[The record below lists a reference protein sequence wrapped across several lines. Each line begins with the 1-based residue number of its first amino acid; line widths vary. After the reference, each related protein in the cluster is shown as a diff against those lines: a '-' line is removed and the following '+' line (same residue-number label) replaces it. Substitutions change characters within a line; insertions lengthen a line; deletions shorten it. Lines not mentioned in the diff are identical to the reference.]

1 MNDTDTSVKWHTRSV
16 EDIFALLGTDEEGL
30 GNDVVARLL
39 ERYGENKL
47 PETKPDSLPR
57 VFLRQFQSPLIYI
70 LFAAAGVVS
79 FVGNTQDAFVI
90 FAVLIFNAVVGTIQE
105 GRAQNTLASL
115 RKFVET
121 RATVLRAG
129 KEMII
134 SDKEIVP
141 GDVLL
146 MQEGERVPADARL
159 IAVQNFRVDEAAL
172 TGESTPVHKITS
184 TLYDASLPVADMRNM
199 IFKGTHVVTG
209 KSRAVVVNT
218 GLSTEIG
225 LIAREIVSLNAD
237 VPLKAEID
245 RLARLII
252 IVVIGIAALLF
263 SMGLVTG
270 KAADEMFLTV
280 VSLLVSIVPE
290 GLPIVLTL
298 VLATGVWRMGKQNAL
313 VKKMHAVEALG
324 QVDILAIDKTGTITK
339 NEMVVQKVYVDDK
352 FFEVKGVG
360 YEPHGDIWLDGDVV
374 DPVNHLELLQIG
386 KISAMCASA
395 RVLWNE
401 ESKQWD
407 LSGDPT
413 EAAMLV
419 LSQKLGFH
427 KDILEQESPALGEIP
442 FDYKLKY
449 HAVLNKTDNTNTLF
463 LSGAPEVV
471 LKFCTTI
478 WKRGESVNLE
488 SQKRKEIEETLFSL
502 FKDGFRVIALASCVG
517 KENLPRENEFLNATF
532 VGFLCMRDAM
542 RSEVASTISHVRE
555 AGIFPVMITGDH
567 RITAQAVAFEAG
579 IYRENDKILTGEEI
593 ELLSDKDLANQIRNV
608 SVFARV
614 TPEHKLRIIRAYKS
628 NGRIVAMT
636 GDGVNDAPSLSAADL
651 GVAMGRT
658 GTEVAKEASDIIL
671 LDDNMESIVAAI
683 EEGRGIY
690 KTLKKVILYLFSTSA
705 GEILT
710 IAGAILLGFIV
721 PILPAQII
729 WLNFVTD
736 GFLDTALAMEP
747 KEKGLLFEARN
758 KESRRLV
765 DNLMVTRIMVM
776 AIVMAVGTLYLF
788 KDYVGEP
795 AKAWTISL
803 TILAVFQWFNA
814 WNCRSERLSLFQ
826 MNPFSNLF
834 LVGATGIVIAFQ
846 IGAIYSATGQKFLH
860 TVPLSLSECGMII
873 LVASS
878 IILAEETRK
887 FLFRL
892 RDIKTRRV
900 MI

>member
-386 KISAMCASA
+386 KISAICASA

-517 KENLPRENEFLNATF
+517 KENLPRENESLNATF

-579 IYRENDKILTGEEI
+579 IYRENDNILTGEEI